1 MAENKLGKEYIITQ
15 VKVDTNKW
23 DSIPSEKEIQ
33 ETIKNV
39 QDRGI
44 TVHLVKNRKE
54 ALEKIKQ
61 LIPQGSEVM
70 NGSSTTLIEIGFVD
84 YLKEGNHGWNNLHES
99 ILNEKDPKKQS
110 DLRRKV
116 DTSEYFLASV
126 NAIAKTGELVAA
138 DASGSRV
145 GAFPFTAKNLIIV
158 AGINKIVHNLDEAL
172 QRLREFA
179 FLLENERAKEAYGM
193 GSMIG
198 KIVIMN
204 KEMFKGRTT
213 LILVKEKLGF

>member
-1 MAENKLGKEYIITQ
+1 MAENKLGKEYILKQ
-15 VKVDTNKW
+15 VTLETKRW
-23 DSIPSEKEIQ
+23 DYNPSDQEIH

-44 TVHLVKNRKE
+44 IVHLVKNRKE
-54 ALEKIKQ
+54 ALEKIKE
-61 LIPQGSEVM
+61 LIPKGAEVM

-84 YLKEGNHGWNNLHES
+84 YLKSENHGWNNFHES
-99 ILNEKDPKKQS
+99 ILSEKDPQKQG
-110 DLRRKV
+110 DLRRKA

-145 GAFPFTAKNLIIV
+145 GAFPFTAKNLILV
-158 AGINKIVHNLDEAL
+158 AGINKITNNLDEAL
-172 QRLREFA
+172 QRLREYA
-179 FLLENERAKEAYGM
+179 YPLENVRAKEAYGM